1 MFRKAILSFCL
12 LLFVPLAG
20 LAQVQ
25 GLPDFTELVEKQGPA
40 VVNVSTTSAA
50 RTSSHSPVP
59 EDDPFY
65 DFFRRFGPPQPRD
78 YEARSLG
85 SGFII
90 SADGYILTN
99 AHVVEAA
106 EDITVKLNDKREFK
120 AKVIGS
126 DKRTDVAVIKIEAS
140 GLPAVRIG
148 DPERLKVGEWVVAI
162 GSPFG
167 FESTV
172 TAGIISAKGRSL
184 PQENYVPFLQ
194 TDVAINPGNSG
205 GPLFNL
211 RGEVVGMNSQIF
223 SRTGGYMGLSFAIPI
238 DVAMDIT
245 HQLRTT
251 GRVSRGRIGVVI
263 QEVTKELAESF
274 GLPKAAGALVN
285 SVEKGGPA
293 DKAGLEPSDVI
304 LKFDGKTV
312 NSSSDLP
319 RIVAQTRPGSKA
331 TMQIWRKGAA
341 RDVIVTV
348 GEMPEEKV
356 AQRPGRRDSKSGNV
370 VARLGLTVS
379 ELSAEQR
386 KELGIGGGLLVEDVQ
401 GAAAKAGIRRGD
413 ILMALNNQD
422 IKSVEQ
428 LTQLLNQFEK
438 AKSVALL
445 IRRSDGALYVPL
457 RLDGN

>member
-1 MFRKAILSFCL
+1 MFKKVVLSLCL
-12 LLFVPLAG
+12 LLLVPVAG
-20 LAQVQ
+20 VAQVQ

-50 RTSSHSPVP
+50 RSGPQSPVP

-126 DKRTDVAVIKIEAS
+126 DRRTDVAVIKIEAS
-140 GLPAVRIG
+140 GLPAVKIG
-148 DPERLKVGEWVVAI
+148 DPERLKVGEWVLAI

-172 TAGIISAKGRSL
+172 TAGIVSAKGRSL
-184 PQENYVPFLQ
+184 PQENYVPFIQ

-211 RGEVVGMNSQIF
+211 KGEVVGMNSQIY
-223 SRTGGYMGLSFAIPI
+223 SRTGGFMGLSFAIPI

-245 HQLRTT
+245 NQLRTV
-251 GRVSRGRIGVVI
+251 GRISRGRIGVVI

-304 LKFDGKTV
+304 LKFEGKAV

-319 RIVAQTRPGSKA
+319 RIVAQTRPGAKA
-331 TMQIWRKGAA
+331 TVQIWL
-341 RDVIVTV
+341 I
-348 GEMPEEKV
+348 
-356 AQRPGRRDSKSGNV
+356 PGRSIAGDGLIVEIPGFAVNIAAPRMHEVIALEGGKARVPLVANV
-370 VARLGLTVS
+370 V
-379 ELSAEQR
+379 
-386 KELGIGGGLLVEDVQ
+386 
-401 GAAAKAGIRRGD
+401 
-413 ILMALNNQD
+413 MM
-422 IKSVEQ
+422 
-428 LTQLLNQFEK
+428 
-438 AKSVALL
+438 
-445 IRRSDGALYVPL
+445 
-457 RLDGN
+457 